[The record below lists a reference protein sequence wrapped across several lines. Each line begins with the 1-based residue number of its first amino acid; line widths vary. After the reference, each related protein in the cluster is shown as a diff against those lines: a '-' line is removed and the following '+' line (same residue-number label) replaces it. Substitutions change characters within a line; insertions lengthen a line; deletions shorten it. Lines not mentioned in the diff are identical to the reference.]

1 MLCREYAAPG
11 LAEQGV
17 AVANANVSEQRIE
30 FAQKEIDGPEVA
42 ALVGQ
47 MGRFAV
53 ADLIVVDDRPP
64 GIGKLLERIDIVVG
78 ATRPAVSDD
87 QWQLAR
93 FEISDHAVPG
103 AVAPVIAESFGG
115 RMCSHSSKLRV
126 MARQEPSDG
135 PSQALFAAD
144 GTKPPGAFT
153 ASTINRFALSGGAGP
168 QVESLNAPA
177 RNGRLVACHHPGGGQ
192 GAGFSFGGQVVAC
205 DASTPPDSR

>member
-1 MLCREYAAPG
+1 MFGRENAAPG

-17 AVANANVSEQRIE
+17 ALGNANVSEQRIE

-103 AVAPVIAESFGG
+103 AVAPVVAESFGG
-115 RMCSHSSKLRV
+115 RMCRHSSKLRV

-153 ASTINRFALSGGAGP
+153 ASTINRFALAGGALRWGASMLRLET
-168 QVESLNAPA
+168 VAWTPA
-177 RNGRLVACHHPGGGQ
+177 IQAADKARDSRSA
-192 GAGFSFGGQVVAC
+192 VVAYG
-205 DASTPPDSR
+205 ASTPPDSR